1 MSAVQSVLIVGAG
14 IAGCSAAIALR
25 QNGINVK
32 VVEKAARW
40 EFASSGIFV
49 YGNGLNFFNDLGVLS
64 SMINNGFAIEN
75 DENLYFTHHGEK
87 LVNVQYPRPA
97 PNIPAILGIKRAEMH
112 RVLKA
117 RMDSLGVTVHLS
129 TSVEQIISTP
139 SSSSVQVRL
148 TNGKWESFDLVIG
161 ADGLRSQV
169 RTLIKGEME
178 PQYSGFGVWRSVH
191 NRPPSLTKKIMQM
204 GIGKRLG
211 ILPISKDK
219 LYVFGTIAAPD
230 KPWHNKEQWPILMR
244 EGFKEFDGP
253 ARHFLN
259 ELNAES
265 EVLYTAVEEI
275 ILPLPWHHGRTMLI
289 GDAAHASTPFMGQG
303 GAMAVMD
310 AVILAHMLKS
320 TAPLE
325 DILTEFG
332 NQRYRVCQF
341 VQDASRAVGQAG
353 ANEDE
358 EACLRRNES
367 MKLNAQAKVDSFY
380 VKLAELSD
388 NL

>member
-1 MSAVQSVLIVGAG
+1 MSKVQNVLIVGAG

-49 YGNGLNFFNDLGVLS
+49 YGNGLKLFDDLGVLPGMLES
-64 SMINNGFAIEN
+64 GFAIED
-75 DENLYFTHHGEK
+75 DENLYFTHQGEEI
-87 LVNVQYPRPA
+87 VNVQYPRPA
-97 PNIPAILGIKRAEMH
+97 PTIPAIFGIKRAEMH

-117 RMDSLGVTVHLS
+117 RMDTLGATVHLS
-129 TSVEQIISTP
+129 TSVEQVISDT
-139 SSSSVQVRL
+139 SGSSVQVLL
-148 TNGKWESFDLVIG
+148 TDGKWESFDLVIG
-161 ADGLRSQV
+161 ADGLRSRV

-191 NRPPSLTKKIMQM
+191 RRPSSLTKKIMQM

-211 ILPISKDK
+211 ILPISECK

-230 KPWHNKEQWPILMR
+230 KPWHDKDQWPALMR
-244 EGFKEFDGP
+244 EEFKEFNGP
-253 ARHFLN
+253 ARQFLD

-275 ILPLPWHHGRTMLI
+275 ILPLPWHSGRILLI

-310 AVILAHMLKS
+310 AVILARMLTS

-325 DILTEFG
+325 ETLTEFG
-332 NQRYRVCQF
+332 TQRYLMCKF

-358 EACLRRNES
+358 EACRRRDDS
-367 MKLNAQAKVDSFY
+367 MKLNAQIKVDGFY
-380 VKLAELSD
+380 VKLAEFLW
-388 NL
+388 